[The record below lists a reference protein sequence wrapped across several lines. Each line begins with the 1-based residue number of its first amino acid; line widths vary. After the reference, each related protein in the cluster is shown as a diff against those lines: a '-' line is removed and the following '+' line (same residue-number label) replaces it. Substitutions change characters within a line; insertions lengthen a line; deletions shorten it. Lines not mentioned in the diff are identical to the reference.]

1 MTSKFWRYV
10 SFIDIHTLHSKWY
23 IASILPQKRNPWNV
37 GIQDVM
43 TWTPTNEHQEMSNEK
58 KKPVCLGYTGDEILP
73 SYVKI
78 ILNHDISIL
87 IKQPVFHGFRIR
99 LAFCFNRGSKKIHGS
114 RQDSWLFGYG
124 FSYVYR
130 RCAALA
136 KPFPHCHFGEELDEL
151 MVILR
156 NSPPSTTTG
165 TARKNL
171 KYEYN
176 IELDLAKR
184 KGQIPQVVFR
194 FFCQWESWR
203 YVNLSFVVILEVSR
217 VFIWTV
223 LIVMSIPEQ
232 PGWPCSL
239 SNDEQ
244 MVATKWGWFAS
255 SSYPP

>member
-1 MTSKFWRYV
+1 
-10 SFIDIHTLHSKWY
+10 
-23 IASILPQKRNPWNV
+23 
-37 GIQDVM
+37 
-43 TWTPTNEHQEMSNEK
+43 
-58 KKPVCLGYTGDEILP
+58 
-73 SYVKI
+73 
-78 ILNHDISIL
+78 
-87 IKQPVFHGFRIR
+87 
-99 LAFCFNRGSKKIHGS
+99 
-114 RQDSWLFGYG
+114 
-124 FSYVYR
+124 
-130 RCAALA
+130 
-136 KPFPHCHFGEELDEL
+136 

-232 PGWPCSL
+232 PG
-239 SNDEQ
+239 
-244 MVATKWGWFAS
+244 
-255 SSYPP
+255 